1 MSFSHWTFVFNFKD
15 PATVFSFSLIFVHHD
30 VMWYLFLILALVYW
44 SLYKIVID
52 SNWFVFNRKYPRFF
66 KFSFLFFLAEFL
78 ISFFVSLVT
87 NVFFSIYKKTN
98 FSTFSL
104 SDTYPSAFSAWVD
117 NFISYEF
124 PFSLGVFSDRKSA
137 FFSLD
142 YIFNVSLSIFFAYF
156 LSNRFVWGY
165 DYKEATNYFLF
176 FEAQRFHHSTN
187 FEFLCASFPSIV
199 ILLILIPSTL
209 LLYSLDEDLE
219 PLLTYKVLG
228 HQWFWSYEFNNW
240 CFINDTWKRLSYNFD
255 SSMLSE
261 TNLMPGDF
269 RLLEVD
275 NPLVVPVNV
284 SLRFLITSVDVLHA
298 WAVPELGLKIDATPG
313 RLCHYLFIVRRP
325 GIFYGQCSELCGVA
339 HAFMP
344 IVIKAL

>member
-1 MSFSHWTFVFNFKD
+1 
-15 PATVFSFSLIFVHHD
+15 
-30 VMWYLFLILALVYW
+30 MWYLFLILALVYW
-44 SLYKIVID
+44 SLYKIVND
-52 SNWFVFNRKYPRFF
+52 SNWFVFNRTYARFF
-66 KFSFLFFLAEFL
+66 KFSFFFFLFEFF
-78 ISFFVSLVT
+78 ISFFVCIIT
-87 NVFFSIYKKTN
+87 NVFYFIYKN
-98 FSTFSL
+98 FDAFFFSDEV
-104 SDTYPSAFSAWVD
+104 SFVD
-117 NFISYEF
+117 ESWFANFFSYEL
-124 PFSLGVFSDRKSA
+124 PFTIGAFLDRKSIP
-137 FFSLD
+137 FSLD
-142 YIFNVSLSIFFAYF
+142 YIFNVSMSMFFAYF
-156 LSNRFVWGY
+156 LSNRLVLGY
-165 DYKEATNYFLF
+165 DYHEADNYFLF
-176 FEAQRFHHSTN
+176 LEGQRFHHSTN
-187 FEFLCASFPSIV
+187 FEFICASFPSIV
-199 ILLILIPSTL
+199 ILLILIPSML

-228 HQWFWSYEFNNW
+228 HQWYWSYEFNNW

-261 TNLMPGDF
+261 ANLMPGDF

-298 WAVPELGLKIDATPG
+298 WAVPELGVKIDATPG

-339 HAFMP
+339 HGFMP